1 MTDTKPQDTRTQGA
15 SRRKLLAGGAAVAA
29 ASLLPLRAARA
40 QAAQKITI
48 AYPTR
53 SGASWPMFIAKEAG
67 FYAKY
72 GLDVNLV
79 FGVHP
84 AGIAMLT
91 GGEAQMANYG
101 IDPVMNAATKD
112 ATFVAMGSSLNKGSF
127 AFIARKGIKRGQ
139 DLKGMKIGVG
149 RVGDT
154 PYHYTVSMLKKWGIG
169 PRDVTWVPSGA
180 DAAGRVATLAA
191 GQVDAALLTTPSFF
205 RLIDD
210 GAFTNLGYISEFP
223 DIFVSTVYLFRKS
236 YVAQNP
242 AVAEAIIKAHAE
254 AIKSFY
260 ADKVLAIKS
269 YSSQIRS
276 ETPVDTARVYDL
288 YVKDN
293 LLDRIPFVLKGAIAS
308 GVERDGD
315 ANPQL
320 KTFDFRQL
328 VDNSVVLRL
337 VREGWFEKL
346 FGPTIKAEQ
355 DRKLKEAFG
364 V

>member
-1 MTDTKPQDTRTQGA
+1 MQADGKNAIDNTRRSLVG
-15 SRRKLLAGGAAVAA
+15 SGAALAA
-29 ASLLPLRAARA
+29 GSLLPTRLVRA
-40 QAAQKITI
+40 QSLQKVTI
-48 AYPTR
+48 SYPTR
-53 SGASWPMFIAKEAG
+53 SGASWPMYIAKEAG
-67 FYAKY
+67 IYAKY

-84 AGIAMLT
+84 AGIAMLISN
-91 GGEAQMANYG
+91 EAQMTNYG

-112 ATFVAMGSSLNKGSF
+112 NTFVAMGSSLNKGSF
-127 AFIARKGIKRGQ
+127 AFIARKGIKKGQ

-205 RLIDD
+205 KLIDD
-210 GAFTNLGYISEFP
+210 GAFTNLAYISQYP
-223 DIFVSTVYLFRKS
+223 DIFVSTVYLFRKN

-242 AVAEAIIKAHAE
+242 AVPEAIIKAHAE
-254 AIKSFY
+254 AIKIFY

-269 YSSQIRS
+269 YTSLVRG

-288 YVKDN
+288 YFKDN
-293 LLDRIPFVLKGAIAS
+293 LLDRIPFVLKGAITS

-328 VDNSVVLRL
+328 VDNSVVLKL

-346 FGPTIKAEQ
+346 YGPSIRVEQ

>member
-1 MTDTKPQDTRTQGA
+1 MPTRDYLPVNRQ
-15 SRRKLLAGGAAVAA
+15 RRILLCGSAAIA
-29 ASLLPLRAARA
+29 ASTFISGRRASA
-40 QAAQKITI
+40 QTLQKVTL

-53 SGASWPMFIAKEAG
+53 SGATWPMFIAKEAG
-67 FYAKY
+67 YYAKY

-79 FGVHP
+79 FGIHP

-91 GGEAQMANYG
+91 SGEAHMANYG

-112 ATFVAMGSSLNKGSF
+112 GTFVAMGSSLNKGNF

-139 DLKGMKIGVG
+139 DLKGMKIAVG

-154 PYHYTVSMLKKWGIG
+154 PYHYTVSMLKKWNIG

-180 DAAGRVATLAA
+180 DAAGRVASLAA
-191 GQVDAALLTTPSFF
+191 GQVDAGLISTPSFF
-205 RLIDD
+205 RLTDD
-210 GAFTNLGYISEFP
+210 GTFNNLGYISEFP

-242 AVAEAIIKAHAE
+242 TVPESLIKAHAE
-254 AIKSFY
+254 AIARFY
-260 ADKVLAIKS
+260 DDKIMAIKA
-269 YSSQIRS
+269 YLAYIRG

-288 YVKDN
+288 FRKDN
-293 LLDRIPFVLKGAIAS
+293 LLDRIPFVLKGAITS
-308 GVERDGD
+308 GIERDGD

-320 KTFDFRQL
+320 KTFDFSKL
-328 VDNSVVLRL
+328 VDNSVVLKL

-346 FGPTIKAEQ
+346 FGPSVKAEQ

>member
-1 MTDTKPQDTRTQGA
+1 MKAGEQQTVSQT
-15 SRRKLLAGGAAVAA
+15 RRKLLAG
-29 ASLLPLRAARA
+29 ASALTVGGLLAPSLAQA

-53 SGASWPMFIAKEAG
+53 SGASWPMFIAREAG

-112 ATFVAMGSSLNKGSF
+112 DTFVAMGSSLNKGSF
-127 AFIARKGIKRGQ
+127 AFIAKKGIKRGQ

-210 GAFTNLGYISEFP
+210 GSFVNLAYISQFP
-223 DIFVSTVYLFRKS
+223 DIFVSTVYLFRKN

-242 AVAEAIIKAHAE
+242 AIPEAIIKAHAE

-260 ADKVLAIKS
+260 ADKITAIKA
-269 YSSQIRS
+269 YSSQIRG
-276 ETPVDTARVYDL
+276 ETPTDTSRVYDI

-293 LLDRIPFVLKGAIAS
+293 LLDRVPLVLAGAIAS

-320 KTFDFRQL
+320 KTFDFHRL

-337 VREGWFEKL
+337 MREGWFEKL
-346 FGPTIKAEQ
+346 YGPSIKAEQ

>member
-1 MTDTKPQDTRTQGA
+1 MQDENPLPVNHQ
-15 SRRKLLAGGAAVAA
+15 RRVLLCGSAA
-29 ASLLPLRAARA
+29 AAAGALLPGRQA
-40 QAAQKITI
+40 QAQTLQKVTL

-53 SGASWPMFIAKEAG
+53 SGASWPMFMAKEAG
-67 FYAKY
+67 YYAKY
-72 GLDVNLV
+72 GLDVDLV
-79 FGVHP
+79 FGIHP

-91 GGEAQMANYG
+91 SGEAQMANYG

-112 ATFVAMGSSLNKGSF
+112 STFVAMGSSLNKGSF
-127 AFIARKGIKRGQ
+127 GFISRKGIKRGQ

-154 PYHYTVSMLKKWGIG
+154 PYHYTVSMLKKWNIG

-210 GAFTNLGYISEFP
+210 GAFNNLAYISEFP

-242 AVAEAIIKAHAE
+242 TVAENLIKAHAE
-254 AIKSFY
+254 AIKRFY
-260 ADKVLAIKS
+260 DDKITAIKA
-269 YSSQIRS
+269 YSSNIRG

-288 YVKDN
+288 YRKDN
-293 LLDRIPFVLKGAIAS
+293 LLDRIPFVLKGAISS
-308 GVERDGD
+308 GIERDGD

-320 KTFDFRQL
+320 KTFDFNKL

-346 FGPTIKAEQ
+346 YGPSVKAEQ

>member
-1 MTDTKPQDTRTQGA
+1 MHAHDYSKPDHL
-15 SRRKLLAGGAAVAA
+15 RRKLLGGGTALAA
-29 ASLLPLRAARA
+29 ASLLRPGDVRA
-40 QAAQKITI
+40 QAMQKITI

-72 GLDVNLV
+72 ALDVNLV

-127 AFIARKGIKRGQ
+127 AFIAKKGIKRGQ
-139 DLKGMKIGVG
+139 DLKGLKIGVG

-169 PRDVTWVPSGA
+169 PRDVSWVPSGA

-210 GAFTNLGYISEFP
+210 GSFVNLAYISQFP
-223 DIFVSTVYLFRKS
+223 DIFVSTVYLFRKN
-236 YVAQNP
+236 YATQNP
-242 AVAEAIIKAHAE
+242 AVPEAIIKAHAE
-254 AIKSFY
+254 AIRSFY
-260 ADKVLAIKS
+260 ADKVTAIKA
-269 YSSQIRS
+269 YSSNIRG
-276 ETPVDTARVYDL
+276 ETPVDTARVYDI

-293 LLDRIPFVLKGAIAS
+293 LLDRIPFVLKGAITS

-315 ANPQL
+315 DNPQL

-328 VDNSVVLRL
+328 VDNSVVLKL

-346 FGPTIKAEQ
+346 YGPSVKAEQ
-355 DRKLKEAFG
+355 ERKLKEAFG

>member
-1 MTDTKPQDTRTQGA
+1 MHAPDTGPLDTT
-15 SRRKLLAGGAAVAA
+15 RRLLLGSGAALAA
-29 ASLLPLRAARA
+29 GSLLPMRRGHA

-67 FYAKY
+67 YYAKY

-91 GGEAQMANYG
+91 SNEAHMANYG

-127 AFIARKGIKRGQ
+127 ALIARKGIKRGQ
-139 DLKGMKIGVG
+139 DLKGQKIGIG
-149 RVGDT
+149 RIGDT
-154 PYHYTVSMLKKWGIG
+154 PYHYTVSMLKKYGIG
-169 PRDVTWVPSGA
+169 PREVTWVPSGA
-180 DAAGRVATLAA
+180 DAAGRVATLAV

-210 GAFTNLGYISEFP
+210 GAFTNLGYISQFP

-236 YVAQNP
+236 FVAQNP
-242 AVAEAIIKAHAE
+242 NVPEGIIKAHAE
-254 AIKSFY
+254 AIKRFY
-260 ADKVLAIKS
+260 EDKIIAIKS
-269 YSSQIRS
+269 YSGHNRG

-288 YVKDN
+288 YFKDN
-293 LLDRIPFVLKGAIAS
+293 LLDRIPFVLKGAITS

-320 KTFDFRQL
+320 KTFDFTKL
-328 VDNSVVLRL
+328 VDNSVVLKL

-346 FGPTIKAEQ
+346 YGPSIKAEQ